1 MLERIRDSFT
11 ESIQTKIDAAEALPE

>member
-11 ESIQTKIDAAEALPE
+11 ESIQTKIDAA